1 MPAMMHR
8 AAARTSGNDAPP
20 YDCSQTIRSRKKQGS
35 DERGDGERGDDHEGP
50 VAR

>member
-8 AAARTSGNDAPP
+8 AAARTSGNDASPC
-20 YDCSQTIRSRKKQGS
+20 DCSQTIRSLKKQAG
-35 DERGDGERGDDHEGP
+35 DERGDGERGDDHEYP